1 MSLTAVCRI
10 QEGMI
15 FVSMT
20 SDELLAR
27 TAQYQIQ
34 YSPARRRPSRS
45 RRNGT
50 RPSQEYPNS
59 SRSPLQSLE
68 RTVLADPDLYSD
80 SEIDSTTL
88 GLPSRR
94 DSTSEFR
101 VTTEYDDKSEDG
113 GDEDEESD
121 GEYPSGSEMQRMS
134 IDQMEDFLCPEDEDS
149 ESDDDDSN
157 EMNAFHRG
165 RFEMRRRMRA
175 ARRQDSDDNLRRR
188 RMVPSLIEPVGP
200 PARGN
205 SYYSGAGSQAPEVMK
220 PHARFFIERD
230 KSMVSIKFDPPP

>member
-88 GLPSRR
+88 VFQAVG
-94 DSTSEFR
+94 T
-101 VTTEYDDKSEDG
+101 
-113 GDEDEESD
+113 
-121 GEYPSGSEMQRMS
+121 QR
-134 IDQMEDFLCPEDEDS
+134 PNS
-149 ESDDDDSN
+149 ESPQNMTISLK
-157 EMNAFHRG
+157 MAVT
-165 RFEMRRRMRA
+165 RMKKV
-175 ARRQDSDDNLRRR
+175 
-188 RMVPSLIEPVGP
+188 M
-200 PARGN
+200 
-205 SYYSGAGSQAPEVMK
+205 GSTLAVQRCK
-220 PHARFFIERD
+220 GCL
-230 KSMVSIKFDPPP
+230 